1 MRPRNRILLLV
12 AAVLF
17 FLINVGG
24 AIWAL
29 HEQQA
34 LHAVV
39 HVALALATGYLL
51 PHIVRRLG
59 RRDHVRSGYPAS

>member
-24 AIWAL
+24 AVIAL
-29 HEQQA
+29 REHQA
-34 LHAVV
+34 LHAAV
-39 HVALALATGYLL
+39 HVVLAVATGYLL

-59 RRDHVRSGYPAS
+59 RRDHVRSEYSAS